1 VSLSG
6 ALTAEQ
12 IRLFRH
18 NGYLKLQDTL
28 PADLVARLRRA
39 IDADVAAAM
48 ESVVRNAEARV
59 VWLSRRWA
67 VAIDS
72 LIFHRIGPN
81 RTQATRVSITLG
93 YRSVDD
99 LSSSAQDKSE
109 LTRGERVYRG
119 NERVPERREREEMR

>member
-1 VSLSG
+1 MSLSG

-67 VAIDS
+67 AGDRRS
-72 LIFHRIGPN
+72 HLSPN

-109 LTRGERVYRG
+109 LVRGERVYRG